1 ILIGTLYQRGEKQM
15 SIQNENKSTA
25 AATEVEKDRGD
36 HMDSRRFHLIGI
48 IVSSVCVILSVI
60 ALILS
65 LQ

>member
-1 ILIGTLYQRGEKQM
+1 M

>member
-1 ILIGTLYQRGEKQM
+1 MTKQK
-15 SIQNENKSTA
+15 KSTP
-25 AATEVEKDRGD
+25 AATEIEEVRGD
-36 HMDSRRFHLIGI
+36 HMDSRRLHLIGI